1 MGNSDHELAT
11 ENMNANESFTD
22 PDSTAWPEMSTDL
35 SLARSVARAIT
46 LDTNRASS
54 DTRVSELSSQVH
66 DVNGRL
72 LEVEKMVAD
81 QRSNNV
87 VVQRVTE
94 QLSDLRVKIDSTNA
108 ELANEVGAAA
118 AQEAQASVTQVES
131 RVSKIETAQM
141 KDADELS
148 SLMSYLEEAFQRLDG
163 LSQEVDALASPAATA
178 QLEAKISS
186 FDGALIELRSELETS
201 TVIVDDRVA
210 QAEAKIAADVS
221 EVQSRLQEQVTA
233 AEDYLASEVASV
245 QDHLRTQVSDSEQQ
259 LAEQVADARSFLI
272 ERLDNQDAEITDRL
286 SDIPGLDRLEAL
298 ESNGSAADET
308 VNALSSDV
316 ADLQSRTAE
325 LHVSAEDTEK
335 RFDLNSSAIAAQ
347 AEEISLV
354 AEQVDLHHAELTERI
369 TANEDR
375 ANELV
380 ANTDERINAI
390 DGRISNLDEHITG
403 TGEHLAST
411 VERMTTVDNRLSSV
425 DDHIASVDDHI
436 AIVDDRVAAV
446 DERVSA
452 VDERMTSVDERI
464 SDIGSQLSNV
474 AGTVETTEA
483 LNERIQSLAHDAEL
497 TNETAGRVSYLSER
511 MAELTAQTDN
521 SDTKIHQLDGRLV
534 DASLQI
540 ETFDSRI
547 GSVES
552 TLTEVVEEGVNH
564 VSDLADRFVDLDD
577 EVKTNSAKLRT
588 TQGRI
593 DDVAGKADQALE
605 HASGTD
611 AKIVELRRRTIAAH
625 DRIDDTIQQVTE
637 LRTHT
642 AKVTEQAELATDA
655 ADSIGDAAMRIAEAE
670 VIITSVQGQSATALQ
685 RADDA
690 HRRIESLGV
699 ADHVEEQIETVSLL
713 ISEHVEEQLLTNEDL
728 VRRVEEAAQRAA
740 ESSDIAVSAKTASDV
755 ATSRADDAHVQ
766 IDSLT
771 ALVDSLRDE
780 LAESASGELDAGVA
794 ERLDELEDQLAKID
808 VRVADA
814 TTMSGHTL
822 DRFDE
827 TADQIVNLQQTSAT
841 ALTRASEATEQ
852 LKRLNETVGRTELPT
867 DLLERVDAIEKACE
881 HHANYVDPSVDE
893 RINEAESQ
901 LITRIDEARAEL
913 ARQAAESEQRLAE
926 NVARV
931 EGELATQVADARS
944 VLTESVSDA
953 QVQLDEQIFIEDPD
967 GAAKQ
972 SLASIR
978 EQASSA
984 RQVADEAYQFSENL
998 RVLQTDLVKA
1008 IQQELRRQSTRLTEL
1023 ETDGRHSSRFADLE
1037 HQVDDIAASVTTL
1050 TELQGRSTNLDST
1063 LTESVTHMTKS
1074 VEDGRSEVDELKA
1087 GLAAAL
1093 QRIESLEAAPAATPA
1108 VDTTSESTQQDG
1120 EDDWFTESVTKKE
1133 KKKRF
1138 GK

>member
-1 MGNSDHELAT
+1 MGNSDHEPAT
-11 ENMNANESFTD
+11 ENMNANDSLTD

-54 DTRVSELSSQVH
+54 DTRVSELSTQVH

-94 QLSDLRVKIDSTNA
+94 QLSDLRVKIESTNA

-118 AQEAQASVTQVES
+118 VHEAQASVAQVET

-163 LSQEVDALASPAATA
+163 LSQEVDALASPEATA
-178 QLEAKISS
+178 QLGARISS
-186 FDGALIELRSELETS
+186 FDDALIDIRSEIETS
-201 TVIVDDRVA
+201 AVIIDDRVA
-210 QAEAKIAADVS
+210 QAEARIASDVT
-221 EVQSRLQEQVTA
+221 EVQGRLQEQVTA

-245 QDHLRTQVSDSEQQ
+245 QDHLRTQVSDSEQH
-259 LAEQVADARSFLI
+259 LAEQVAEARSFLT
-272 ERLDNQDAEITDRL
+272 ERLDKQDEEISDRL
-286 SDIPGLDRLEAL
+286 SDIPERERLEAL
-298 ESNGSAADET
+298 ESTGSAADEA
-308 VNALSSDV
+308 VRALATDV
-316 ADLQSRTAE
+316 TDLRVSTSE
-325 LHVSAEDTEK
+325 LQQGAVETEK
-335 RFDLNSSAIAAQ
+335 RFDLNSSAITAQ

-369 TANEDR
+369 SANEDR
-375 ANELV
+375 ALASDETLSTIEGRVEASEEQVSDTN
-380 ANTDERINAI
+380 ERI
-390 DGRISNLDEHITG
+390 
-403 TGEHLAST
+403 T
-411 VERMTTVDNRLSSV
+411 VVDS
-425 DDHIASVDDHI
+425 
-436 AIVDDRVAAV
+436 
-446 DERVSA
+446 RVSS

-464 SDIGSQLSNV
+464 SAMDSQLSNV
-474 AGTVETTEA
+474 ADTIETSDA
-483 LNERIQSLAHDAEL
+483 LSERIQSLAHDAEL
-497 TNETAGRVSYLSER
+497 SNETAGRVSYLSER
-511 MAELTAQTDN
+511 MAELTAQTDS

-540 ETFDSRI
+540 ETFDGRI
-547 GSVES
+547 GSMES
-552 TLTEVVEEGVNH
+552 SLADVVDDGVNH
-564 VSDLADRFVDLDD
+564 VSDLADRFVDLDE

-588 TQGRI
+588 TQGRV
-593 DDVAGKADQALE
+593 DEVGGKADQALE

-611 AKIVELRRRTIAAH
+611 AKIVELRRRTISAH
-625 DRIDDTIQQVTE
+625 DRIDDAIHQVTE

-642 AKVTEQAELATDA
+642 AKVTEQAGLATDA

-690 HRRIESLGV
+690 HQRIQSLE
-699 ADHVEEQIETVSLL
+699 AAEDVEEQIETVSLL

-740 ESSDIAVSAKTASDV
+740 ESSDIAISAKTASDV
-755 ATSRADDAHVQ
+755 AISRADDAHVQ
-766 IDSLT
+766 IESLT
-771 ALVDSLRDE
+771 GLVDSLRDDLTGTE
-780 LAESASGELDAGVA
+780 SGELPADAA
-794 ERLDELEDQLAKID
+794 ERLDELEGQLAQID
-808 VRVADA
+808 ERVAEA
-814 TTMSGHTL
+814 ATMSGHTL

-852 LKRLNETVGRTELPT
+852 LERLNETVGQTELPA
-867 DLLERVDAIEKACE
+867 DLLERIDAIEKAYE
-881 HHANYVDPSVDE
+881 HRANYVDPSIDE
-893 RINEAESQ
+893 RIGEAESQ

-913 ARQAAESEQRLAE
+913 ARQAVESEQRLAE

-953 QVQLDEQIFIEDPD
+953 QVQLDEQIFIDDPD

-978 EQASSA
+978 DEATSA
-984 RQVADEAYQFSENL
+984 RQVANEAYQFSENL

-1008 IQQELRRQSTRLTEL
+1008 IQQELRRQSTRLSEL
-1023 ETDGRHSSRFADLE
+1023 ENDGRHSSRFADLE
-1037 HQVDDIAASVTTL
+1037 HQVDGIAASVSTL

-1074 VEDGRSEVDELKA
+1074 VEDRRSDVDELKA

-1093 QRIESLEAAPAATPA
+1093 QRIESLEAAPAESPA
-1108 VDTTSESTQQDG
+1108 ANAASENAGQTD
-1120 EDDWFTESVTKKE
+1120 EDDWFTESVTKKD